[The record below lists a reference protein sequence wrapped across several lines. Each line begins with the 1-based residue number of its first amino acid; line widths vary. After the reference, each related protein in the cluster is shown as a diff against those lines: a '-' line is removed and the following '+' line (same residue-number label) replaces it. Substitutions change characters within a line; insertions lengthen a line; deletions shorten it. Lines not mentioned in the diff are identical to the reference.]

1 MKGLSPRPYRPTVCV
16 TAKAIHLLRCSVPL
30 IYIRDFL
37 GHVSVTTTEI
47 YVKVDSEERRKALER
62 AYEIPSQD
70 LVPDWEA
77 NKGLMAWLEDLCR

>member
-1 MKGLSPRPYRPTVCV
+1 M
-16 TAKAIHLLRCSVPL
+16 

-37 GHVSVTTTEI
+37 GHASVTTTEI
-47 YVKVDSEERRKALER
+47 YAKVDTEERRKALEN

-77 NKGLMAWLEDLCR
+77 DKGLMAWLGDLCK

>member
-1 MKGLSPRPYRPTVCV
+1 MKHLYPSPHSLRHS
-16 TAKAIHLLRCSVPL
+16 KAIHLLRSGVPL

-47 YVKVDSEERRKALER
+47 YTKVDAEKRRKALEC
-62 AYEIPSQD
+62 AHEIPSQD

-77 NKGLMAWLEDLCR
+77 DKGLMAWLGDLCR